1 MHPRN
6 ERASVL
12 PPSLAS
18 KIRRDLPDPSEKS
31 ASVERAG
38 KELIKAYFLSSGAE
52 RKTELFNILS
62 VIFYSR

>member
-18 KIRRDLPDPSEKS
+18 KIRRDLPDHSEKS

-38 KELIKAYFLSSGAE
+38 KGLNNAYFFSIGAE

>member
-31 ASVERAG
+31 ASVEWAG
-38 KELIKAYFLSSGAE
+38 KELSNAYFLSFGAE

-62 VIFYSR
+62 VIVYSQ